1 MHIASPSSGVRP
13 QEEVLGPP
21 ATHVRD
27 EANGS
32 GSRRSRTPGV
42 RSPFRY
48 TPLMR
53 STGYPL
59 GASLS
64 FLSTLNLGGALGALG
79 GAALADWYGIKPVT
93 AALGESGRFSS

>member
-1 MHIASPSSGVRP
+1 
-13 QEEVLGPP
+13 
-21 ATHVRD
+21 
-27 EANGS
+27 
-32 GSRRSRTPGV
+32 
-42 RSPFRY
+42 
-48 TPLMR
+48 MR